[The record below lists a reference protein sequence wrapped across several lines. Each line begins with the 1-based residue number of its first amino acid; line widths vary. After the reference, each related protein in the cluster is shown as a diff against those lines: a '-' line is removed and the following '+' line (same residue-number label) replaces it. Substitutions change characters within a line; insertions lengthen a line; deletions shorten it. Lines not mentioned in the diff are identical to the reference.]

1 MTSTDRSC
9 SSTRRSAAA
18 LHFLKKYFLEVVI
31 NCIQLLIMFAGVSIP
46 FVFFQTLYW
55 LIAFRY
61 NLFYLYN
68 EKYVMSI
75 VMIFGALIG
84 GMTTE
89 GGGAVAFPVM
99 TIALNISPVV
109 ARDFSLMIQSCGG
122 WHIIIRN
129 GLTAASFTIFF
140 MSIAVEWHSIVF
152 STFGSTFG
160 IIFGFE
166 IADQLLSAAEKKMMF
181 VSVFFSFAIA
191 LFLLNSERKRITF
204 DSIHNFTLFKAVIL
218 IANGFIGGILT
229 GIAGSGVDVC
239 SFSILT
245 LLFRISEKVATP
257 TSVVLMSANSMF
269 GFFWRRYMD
278 DAISQDSWEY
288 FAVCLPVVVFFAP
301 LGSFMASH
309 FHRLTLAVL
318 IYILETVALVGAV
331 VVLRPA
337 LPLLCASASLVIL
350 SFAFYYAI
358 GRYGKRMADQVTKLQ
373 QAKSISVDKNLTEAE
388 DKGLD
393 IWINHRLIFAV
404 HF

>member
-18 LHFLKKYFLEVVI
+18 LHFLKKYFLE
-31 NCIQLLIMFAGVSIP
+31 GVSIP

-109 ARDFSLMIQSCGG
+109 ARDFSLMIQSC
-122 WHIIIRN
+122 